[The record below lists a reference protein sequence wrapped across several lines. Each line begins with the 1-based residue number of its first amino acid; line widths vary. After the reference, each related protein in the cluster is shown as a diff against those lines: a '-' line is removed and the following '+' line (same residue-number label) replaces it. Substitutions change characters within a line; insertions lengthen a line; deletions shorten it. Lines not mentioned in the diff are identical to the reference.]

1 MVLPTES
8 MLQFVIV
15 LLVIMKTLTVPVK
28 NVTTVVP
35 PVLLITDVL
44 DVVISKEEKLSMVL
58 MQLLNNAHVSVDT
71 MITVLLIVVPVT
83 INVSLVLDLLKTV

>member
-1 MVLPTES
+1 

-58 MQLLNNAHVSVDT
+58 MQLLNNVHVSVDT